1 MIEFLSGVIQDIKP
15 VGIVLDVQGVGYGLD
30 LPLSYVTQLTVGAPC
45 QIWVHTRLRE
55 DSLRL
60 YGFASKADRELFEL
74 LTQINGV
81 GPKVAMAILSTL
93 TVRELVQ
100 IVDQN
105 RVDLLTEVPGI
116 GLRTAEKVLLELKV
130 KLAKSAHA
138 ALVRSTQGATPAAVT
153 RAGASAHQAATCE
166 EDLKSALTN
175 LGFKD
180 KEIAPILHA
189 VLEET
194 PEGKFADLLRTS
206 LQRLKSKTIQ
216 SLF

>member
-1 MIEFLSGVIQDIKP
+1 MIEFLSGTIQDLKP
-15 VGIVLDVQGVGYGLD
+15 VGIVLDVNGVGYGLD
-30 LPLSYVTQLTVGAPC
+30 LPLSFVTQLTIGATC
-45 QIWVHTRLRE
+45 QVWVHTRVRE
-55 DSLRL
+55 DTLHL
-60 YGFASKADRELFEL
+60 YGFASKADRDLFEL
-74 LTQINGV
+74 LIQINGV

-93 TVRELVQ
+93 TVLELVQ

-116 GLRTAEKVLLELKV
+116 GLRTAEKVMLELKA
-130 KLAKSAHA
+130 KLSKSAHA
-138 ALVRSTQGATPAAVT
+138 ALLRRSPGTPAAA
-153 RAGASAHQAATCE
+153 RAGATAHHTATCE

-180 KEIAPILHA
+180 KEIAPILQV
-189 VLEET
+189 VLEES
-194 PEGKFADLLRTS
+194 PAGQFADLLRTS